1 MIEKQLNSELNF
13 FDLRSQGPGGQN
25 VNKLNTKIELRFNIH
40 QSKIL
45 NEEQK
50 NLILG
55 HLASKINKNG
65 VLILSSQSERSQ
77 LRNKKLVIDK
87 FNILINSALRKKKP
101 RIKTKPSKKAVEKRL
116 ELKKKIG
123 QKKEFRKKIN

>member
-13 FDLRSQGPGGQN
+13 YDLRSQGPGGQN

-50 NLILG
+50 I
-55 HLASKINKNG
+55 
-65 VLILSSQSERSQ
+65 
-77 LRNKKLVIDK
+77 
-87 FNILINSALRKKKP
+87 
-101 RIKTKPSKKAVEKRL
+101 
-116 ELKKKIG
+116 
-123 QKKEFRKKIN
+123 

>member
-1 MIEKQLNSELNF
+1 
-13 FDLRSQGPGGQN
+13 
-25 VNKLNTKIELRFNIH
+25 
-40 QSKIL
+40 
-45 NEEQK
+45 
-50 NLILG
+50 
-55 HLASKINKNG
+55 
-65 VLILSSQSERSQ
+65 
-77 LRNKKLVIDK
+77 LVIDK

>member
-13 FDLRSQGPGGQN
+13 YDLRSQGPGGQN